1 MDRLKSTINKN
12 NKQFK
17 ENYQGMMA
25 LVAELKTKLEAARDQ
40 GTPTRIERARKN
52 NQFLASERLEL
63 LLDRD
68 SPFLDLMPLAGL
80 GLENGF
86 GPNGTTITGIGF
98 VSNRLCMI
106 TSNIGTKKGGTMDYA
121 TSQKHVRMNEITL
134 KNRLPCVQLVESG
147 GANLPDQARMFE
159 LAGANFREI
168 TRRSEAGLTT
178 VSVVFGNATAGGAY
192 VPGMS
197 DMNIFVKDKAKVF
210 LAGPPL
216 LKMATNEIA
225 SAEELGGATMHSKK
239 SGVSDYL
246 AQDELEGIKLA
257 RQLIGTLEKPKPH
270 FSPDDAIE
278 PPAYDADE
286 ILGILSPNIR
296 KPFDVREIIARVTD
310 GSRFLEFKRDY
321 GNTLVTGWAN
331 IHGYPVGIIG
341 NNGVLFSESA
351 NKATHFIQLCNKN
364 NTPLIYLQNI
374 TGFMVGK
381 AYEEGGIIKQGAK
394 MINAVAN
401 SKVPTITINM
411 ASSYGAGNYAMNGRS
426 YQPNFMFAY
435 PNSKV
440 SVMGSEQIAGVM
452 EIIQKGKAKR
462 LKKEFDEVQFAP
474 IKEKII
480 EDNEAVSSSWYAT
493 GHLWDEG
500 VIDPRETRN
509 YLGFCLAVFNQKAIQ
524 GTQSFGVFRM

>member
-1 MDRLKSTINKN
+1 MDILQSNINKN
-12 NKQFK
+12 SQQFK
-17 ENYQGMMA
+17 ENYEEMTA
-25 LVAELKTKLEAARDQ
+25 LVQELERQLAEARNQ
-40 GTPTRIERARKN
+40 GRPARIERARKN
-52 NQFLASERLEL
+52 NQLLASERLEL
-63 LLDRD
+63 LLDKD
-68 SPFLDLMPLAGL
+68 TPFLDLMPLAGL

-86 GPNGTTITGIGF
+86 GPNGTTITGIGII
-98 VSNRLCMI
+98 SNRLCMV

-121 TSQKHVRMNEITL
+121 TSQKHVRMNEIIL
-134 KNRLPCVQLVESG
+134 QNRLPCVQLVESG

-197 DMNIFVKDKAKVF
+197 DLSIFVKGKAKVF

-225 SAEELGGATMHSKK
+225 TDEELGGAEMHSKK
-239 SGVSDYL
+239 SGVTDYL
-246 AQDELEGIKLA
+246 AQDEVEGIKLA
-257 RQLIGTLEKPKPH
+257 RQLIGTLEHPSPH
-270 FSPDDAIE
+270 YTPDESIDPPVYSPDE
-278 PPAYDADE
+278 L
-286 ILGILSPNIR
+286 LGVISPNIR
-296 KPFDVREIIARVTD
+296 KPFDVKEVIARFTD
-310 GSRFLEFKRDY
+310 GSRFLEFKPDY
-321 GNTLVTGWAN
+321 GSTLVTGWAKV
-331 IHGYPVGIIG
+331 HGYQVGIIG

-364 NTPLIYLQNI
+364 NTPLVYLQNI

-426 YQPNFMFAY
+426 YQPHFMFAY

-452 EIIQKGKAKR
+452 EIIQRGKAKR
-462 LKKEFDEVQFAP
+462 AGKPFEEEKFAP
-474 IKEKII
+474 IKQKII
-480 EDNEAVSSSWYAT
+480 EENEAVSSSWYAS

-500 VIDPRETRN
+500 IMDPRETRN
-509 YLGFCLAVFNQKAIQ
+509 YIGFCLAVFNQQAIR

>member
-1 MDRLKSTINKN
+1 MDRIKSKINTN
-12 NKQFK
+12 SKQFK
-17 ENYQGMMA
+17 ENYEAMLA
-25 LVAELKTKLEAARDQ
+25 LVSELDLRLVEAKDQ
-40 GTPTRIERARKN
+40 GKPARIERARKN

-68 SPFLDLMPLAGL
+68 SPFLELMPLAGL

-86 GPNGTTITGIGF
+86 GPNGTTITGMGF
-98 VSNRLCMI
+98 ISNRLCMI

-134 KNRLPCVQLVESG
+134 QNRLPCVQLVESG

-197 DMNIFVKDKAKVF
+197 DVSIFIKGKAKVF

-225 SAEELGGATMHSKK
+225 TDEELGGAEMHSRK

-257 RQLIGTLEKPKPH
+257 RQFIGTLEKPKPH
-270 FSPDDAIE
+270 FNPEETIE
-278 PPAYDADE
+278 EPVYDPSE
-286 ILGILSPNIR
+286 ILGVISPNIR
-296 KPFDVREIIARVTD
+296 IPFDVREIIARVTD
-310 GSRFLEFKRDY
+310 GSRFLEFKPDY
-321 GNTLVTGWAN
+321 GNTLVTGWAK
-331 IHGYPVGIIG
+331 IHGYSVGIIG

-426 YQPNFMFAY
+426 YQPHFMFAY

-452 EIIQKGKAKR
+452 EIIQRGKAKR
-462 LKKEFDEVQFAP
+462 SGKEFDEEKYAP
-474 IKEKII
+474 IKQKTI
-480 EDNEAVSSSWYAT
+480 EENEAVSSSWYAT

-500 VIDPRETRN
+500 IIDPRETRN
-509 YLGFCLAVFNQKAIQ
+509 YLGFCLAVFNQKAIE

>member
-1 MDRLKSTINKN
+1 MDRLSSKINKN
-12 NKQFK
+12 GQKFK

-25 LVAELKTKLEAARDQ
+25 LLNELSQKLQEARDQ
-40 GTPTRIERARKN
+40 GTPARIERARKN
-52 NQFLASERLEL
+52 NQLLASERLEL
-63 LLDRD
+63 LLDED

-86 GPNGTTITGIGF
+86 GPNGTTITGIGLI
-98 VSNRLCMI
+98 SGRMCMV

-121 TSQKHVRMNEITL
+121 TSQKHVRMNEIIL
-134 KNRLPCVQLVESG
+134 QNKLPCVQLVESG

-197 DMNIFVKDKAKVF
+197 DLSIFVKAKAKVF

-225 SAEELGGATMHSKK
+225 TDEELGGAEMHSKK
-239 SGVSDYL
+239 SGVTDYL

-257 RQLIGTLEKPKPH
+257 RQLISTLEPAKPH
-270 FSPDDAIE
+270 FTPDDFIE
-278 PPAYDADE
+278 PPHYETDE
-286 ILGILSPNIR
+286 ILGVISPNIR
-296 KPFDVREIIARVTD
+296 IPFDVREVIARVTD
-310 GSRFLEFKRDY
+310 GSRFLEFKPDY
-321 GNTLVTGWAN
+321 GNTLITGWAK

-364 NTPLIYLQNI
+364 NTPLVYLQNI

-401 SKVPTITINM
+401 SKVPSITINM
-411 ASSYGAGNYAMNGRS
+411 ASSYGAGNYAMNGRA
-426 YQPNFMFAY
+426 YQPQFMFAY

-452 EIIQKGKAKR
+452 EIIQRGKAERAGKT
-462 LKKEFDEVQFAP
+462 FDDKVFAP
-474 IKEKII
+474 TKEKII
-480 EDNEAVSSSWYAT
+480 EENEAVSSSWYAS

-500 VIDPRETRN
+500 IIDPRETRN
-509 YLGFCLAVFNQKAIQ
+509 YLGFCLAVFNQKPIE